1 MRVITWNCNRSFSK
15 KAQHILDLAPDV
27 AILQECE
34 KGYVAPAGYRYL
46 WTGLN
51 DTMGLGVLTRD
62 LLASPEPRAHESWT
76 FFLPVTMPTLGI
88 RVLGVW
94 AFHHRAAK
102 LGSGRDGNINSV
114 LDELSPWL
122 AEGRSLMA
130 GDFNH
135 NLKWDTLR
143 GKNNFRPIVHR
154 LRQLGLRSAYHEATL
169 EGFNTESQ
177 PTHLFRRNEQA
188 KYHIDYCFLHHSLP
202 FTAVEVLRS
211 AVWQGLSDH
220 LPIVIDVR

>member
-1 MRVITWNCNRSFSK
+1 MRIVTWNCNRTFSK
-15 KAQHILDLAPDV
+15 KARHILDLAPDV
-27 AILQECE
+27 AIVQECE
-34 KGYVAPAGYRYL
+34 KDFAAPEGYQFF

-51 DTMGLGVLTRD
+51 ERMGLGVLARD
-62 LLASPEPRAHESWT
+62 ALARPEPRARESWT
-76 FFLPVTMPTLGI
+76 FFLPVTMPTLGL

-102 LGSGRDGNINSV
+102 FGANRDGSINSV

-135 NLKWDTLR
+135 NLRWDTPR
-143 GKNNFRPIVHR
+143 GKNNFRPIAHR
-154 LRQLGLRSAYHEATL
+154 LRLLGLRSAYHEASL
-169 EGFNTESQ
+169 EGFNAESQ
-177 PTHLFRRNEQA
+177 PTHLFRRNAQA

-202 FTAVEVLRS
+202 FRAVEVLS
-211 AVWQGLSDH
+211 SSVWQGLSDH
-220 LPIVIDVR
+220 LPVVTDVR